1 MARKKHKP
9 DEIIRKL
16 RDAESMLNQGQ
27 SMAQVIQKLEVTEQ
41 TYYRW
46 KSEFGGMRGEQ
57 MKLLKE
63 LQEENRKLKR
73 LVADQALDLAC
84 AKEVIRGKW

>member
-9 DEIIRKL
+9 DEVIRKL
-16 RDAESMLNQGQ
+16 REAETMLNQGQ
-27 SMAQVIQKLEVTEQ
+27 TMAQVVQRLEVTEQ

-46 KSEFGGMRGEQ
+46 KSEYGGMKADQ

-63 LQEENRKLKR
+63 LAEENRRLKKA
-73 LVADQALDLAC
+73 VADLTLDKQILEEV
-84 AKEVIRGKW
+84 AKGKW